1 MSDRVPAN
9 TNHCRYRESL
19 QNLTPADVYFG
30 SGQTVL
36 LENRRDQTRHH
47 QIATITTSLE
57 GRLNSNPKGARTSVP
72 LQLGLSQS
80 I

>member
-30 SGQTVL
+30 SGQTIL
-36 LENRRDQTRHH
+36 LETEGIKRD
-47 QIATITTSLE
+47 TI
-57 GRLNSNPKGARTSVP
+57 K
-72 LQLGLSQS
+72 
-80 I
+80 